1 LKNVDA
7 NSDSDDSFD
16 DDKKKPGSE
25 ILSIVSNPD
34 LDNFKEVKYD
44 TPASPPSIL
53 RWIYILILLLTL
65 FSLLLLG
72 ALCIKEIFQAY

>member
-1 LKNVDA
+1 MDKNSKDYDDDSSDDFYLKNADV

-16 DDKKKPGSE
+16 NDDRKPGSE
-25 ILSIVSNPD
+25 ILSIISNPD

-53 RWIYILILLLTL
+53 
-65 FSLLLLG
+65 
-72 ALCIKEIFQAY
+72 K